1 MTARI
6 RYWLVG
12 AVVAA
17 GCAVAAAGCGGGSSS
32 GGSSGSSGGSSGGSG
47 PIHVAMIAPLTGPYT
62 PIGSGNV
69 AGAKEAVQQI
79 NATGGVHGR
88 KIVLSVMNDATNPST
103 SRTLTKSVVGNGKY
117 VAVIGSGFSSSAL
130 ADEPLANQ
138 AKIPYVSMA
147 AAGVQVNPVKP
158 YVWQIPPTSMIA
170 AQAIAA
176 YLKKAGLTRVALLHD
191 NGGFPSEGV
200 ADVKKIAPTYGLHVV
215 SDVSFSLDSTDFTSA
230 LTQLK
235 GSGANAVWLWNV
247 TPQAVTV
254 TKQFRQLGLPQQL
267 ILTHGN
273 PTPQYLQPACPQDNG
288 AIIASTFAQV
298 ASPVV
303 SLSKLPAG
311 IASKPVAEMV
321 NKLLGT
327 NANQFSY
334 DGYTGMLF
342 LSKAMKSGGMSRNN
356 ITNALASA
364 TYTGPE
370 GIYRYTPT
378 NHAGIGAD
386 SMVVEKIANC
396 KLKVI
401 PGQKLGG

>member
-1 MTARI
+1 MTGRT
-6 RYWLVG
+6 RYRLVG
-12 AVVAA
+12 VLAA
-17 GCAVAAAGCGGGSSS
+17 AACALAAAGCGGS
-32 GGSSGSSGGSSGGSG
+32 SSGSSGGSGGSSAGSG
-47 PIHVAMIAPLTGPYT
+47 PIQVAMIAPLTGAYT
-62 PIGSGNV
+62 PIGGGNV
-69 AGAKEAVQQI
+69 AGAKAAVAQI
-79 NATGGVHGR
+79 NAAGGVSGR
-88 KIVLSVMNDATNPST
+88 KIVLTVMNDATNPST
-103 SRTLTKSVVGNGKY
+103 SRTLTKGVVNSSKY

-158 YVWQIPPTSMIA
+158 YVWQIPPTSMVA

-176 YLKKAGLTRVALLHD
+176 YMQKAGLTQVALLHD
-191 NGGFPSEGV
+191 NGGFPTEGV
-200 ADVKKIAPTYGLHVV
+200 ADVKQIAPKYGLHIV
-215 SDVSFSLDSTDFTSA
+215 SDISFSLDSTDFTSE
-230 LTQLK
+230 LTKLK
-235 GSGANAVWLWNV
+235 GSGAKAIWLWNV

-298 ASPVV
+298 ASPLV

-311 IASKPVAEMV
+311 NPSKALAGKV
-321 NKLLGT
+321 NKLLGK

-342 LSKAMKSGGMSRNN
+342 LSKAMKSGGISRDG
-356 ITNALASA
+356 ITKALGDA
-364 TYTGPE
+364 TFTGPE
-370 GIYRYTPT
+370 GIYRYTST

-386 SMVVEKIANC
+386 SMVIEKIAQC
-396 KLKVI
+396 KLKVV